1 MNDVRLVI
9 PSKEHEKLAFE
20 YLEEFERYDSSNNG
34 TGGLDRHEDYDEWL
48 LKLEKDLD
56 LLNIPDERVP
66 ANTYFLI
73 RESDNKII
81 GMMNLRHRLNDF
93 LLEQGGHIGYAIR
106 PTERKKG
113 YGTLMLKLGL
123 ERCKELNINKVLLTC
138 DKVNI
143 PSAKV
148 IQKNNGILENE
159 VYSEVFS
166 ELIQRYW
173 VELD

>member
-9 PSKEHEKLAFE
+9 PLKEHEKLALE
-20 YLEEFERYDSSNNG
+20 YLEEFEEYDSSNNG
-34 TGGLDRHEDYDEWL
+34 TGGLDSHEDYDEWL

-56 LLNIPDERVP
+56 ILNIPDDRVP

-73 RESDNKII
+73 RQSDNRII

-159 VYSEVFS
+159 VYSEIFS

>member
-1 MNDVRLVI
+1 MKDVKLVT
-9 PSKEHEKLAFE
+9 PSKEHEKEAFE
-20 YLEEFERYDSSNNG
+20 YLEEFEKYDSSNNG
-34 TGGLDRHEDYDEWL
+34 TGGLDKYDNYDEWL

-73 RESDNKII
+73 RESDKKII
-81 GMMNLRHRLNDF
+81 GMMNLRHILNDF

-113 YGTLMLKLGL
+113 YGTFMLKLGL
-123 ERCKELNINKVLLTC
+123 ERCKELNIKRVLLTC
-138 DKVNI
+138 DKINL
-143 PSAKV
+143 PSARV
-148 IQKNNGILENE
+148 IQKSNAILEDE

-166 ELIQRYW
+166 QVIQRYW
-173 VELD
+173 VKLD